1 MTRMNIGKMRNAVK
15 TATTVLLALCLTL
28 PSFAS
33 EKRKGA
39 ELLVKKNDGQVVRAE
54 LLAVKDHELI
64 LMDSSTF
71 SEVRLGLDAIR
82 SIRVVKKSKILS
94 GIGFGSLAGA
104 GVGAGLGLASG
115 NDEPGWFSFTAGEKA
130 LMFGAGLAIV
140 GGIIGGISG
149 AVTGIDE
156 SVDLEGRSPQEKD
169 AILRKLDK
177 KARFSQGFAQDL
189 AKLTP
194 VPKIEQADNPSG
206 ANLSILEE
214 TRPASL
220 SSQKPAPG
228 KFRRLHLTYRPG
240 HAQSQAASGCTDLFK
255 GIGFGDTRPAQ
266 TLSFFGLSFGTV
278 EATPFPSVTQKS
290 DTTYGLQVDYS
301 LTRKL
306 AVGLGTS
313 SLGESEVTGF
323 RFIPI
328 ERGGR
333 SYSSELYLNA
343 NFSGRLYY
351 FMISWMPLPDVFLRK
366 ISFTLGAGAGL
377 GHLDCRYVIS
387 KYSSLS
393 EPSDQE
399 RFARN
404 TFALIGLVELSYFLS
419 RTMSLG
425 LSAEYQYAP
434 VGVRI
439 GAFGLAGSYF
449 DADENFQLIE
459 SAMPVT
465 VPQHK
470 VNPGGFRVG
479 ISIGFHL

>member
-1 MTRMNIGKMRNAVK
+1 MTRMNIRKMRKAVK
-15 TATTVLLALCLTL
+15 TSTTVLLALCLTL
-28 PSFAS
+28 PSFAR

-39 ELLVKKNDGQVVRAE
+39 ELLLKKNDGQVVRAE
-54 LLAVKDHELI
+54 LLAVKDNELI
-64 LMDSSTF
+64 LMDSSIL
-71 SEVRLGLDAIR
+71 SEVRLGLDAIQ
-82 SIRVVKKSKILS
+82 SIRIVKKSKILS
-94 GIGFGSLAGA
+94 GIGFGGLAGA

-156 SVDLEGRSPQEKD
+156 SVNLEGKSPQEKD

-177 KARFSQGFAQDL
+177 KARFSQGLAQGWP
-189 AKLTP
+189 KVTP
-194 VPKIEQADNPSG
+194 LPRIEQVASPSET
-206 ANLSILEE
+206 NLSIPEPI
-214 TRPASL
+214 RPASL

-240 HAQSQAASGCTDLFK
+240 YSESQAASGCTDLFK

-266 TLSFFGLSFGTV
+266 TLSFFGFSFGTV
-278 EATPFPSVTQKS
+278 EATRFPTVTKRS

-313 SLGESEVTGF
+313 SLGKSEVTGF

-333 SYSSELYLNA
+333 NYYSELYLNA

-377 GHLDCRYVIS
+377 GHLNCRYVIS
-387 KYSSLS
+387 MYSSS
-393 EPSDQE
+393 TEPSDQE
-399 RFARN
+399 HFSKN
-404 TFALIGLVELSYFLS
+404 TLALIGLAELSYFLS

-434 VGVRI
+434 VGVKI
-439 GAFGLAGSYF
+439 GTFGLAGSYF
-449 DADENFQLIE
+449 DADETFQLIE
-459 SAMPVT
+459 SPMPVT

-470 VNPGGFRVG
+470 LNPGGFRIG
-479 ISIGFHL
+479 LSIGFHL